1 MHVPPA
7 SRIGGLKYAIRNIA
21 AKASALEAKGRRILY
36 LNIGDPLL
44 YDFETPPALVEAAVQ
59 ALRDGKNYYG
69 PSYGIPIAREAIANS
84 LEAQDVDVAP
94 GDVFVTSGAS
104 EGIEAAMTAMLEPG
118 DNVLTPMPGYPL
130 YSAVLCKLNAEERQ
144 YRQIP
149 DDHWKP
155 DLELAES
162 LVDDRTRAIVLINP
176 SNPTGAVWDEA
187 TLLSVVEF
195 ARRHNLVIFADEVYH
210 TLTYGPRPPRIA
222 SIAGDVPVVA
232 FDSLSKAFLAT
243 GWRVGWVSLHGEAL
257 QGEYK
262 AALCRILDARLCS
275 PTPPQFAI
283 PVALASDGSHLEAAM
298 TKLRARRAATVNGLN
313 AIPGFTCDEPAGA
326 FYVMARFGNL
336 GGETDEKFVLDV
348 LESAGVLF
356 VHGSGFGMDPKD
368 GFMRIVYLPD
378 VPVLEAAFE
387 GLAGVAARWTDRA
400 KASGAST
407 P

>member
-1 MHVPPA
+1 VHVPPA
-7 SRIGGLKYAIRNIA
+7 TRIGGLKYAIRNIA
-21 AKASALEAKGRRILY
+21 AKAAALEAKGRRILY

-44 YDFETPPALVEAAVQ
+44 YDFETPPALVEAAAQ
-59 ALRDGKNYYG
+59 AMRDGKNYYG
-69 PSYGIPIAREAIANS
+69 SSYGIPIAREAIANS
-84 LEAQDVDVAP
+84 LEAQGVDVAP

-104 EGIEAAMTAMLEPG
+104 EGIEAALTAMLEPG

-130 YSAVLCKLNAEERQ
+130 YSAVLVKLNAQERQ
-144 YRQIP
+144 YRQMP
-149 DDHWKP
+149 EDGWKP
-155 DLELAES
+155 DLEAAEK

-187 TLLSVVEF
+187 TLLGVVEF
-195 ARRHNLVIFADEVYH
+195 ARKHNLVILADEVYH
-210 TLTYGPRPPRIA
+210 TLTFGARPPRLA
-222 SIAGDVPVVA
+222 SIAGDVPVIA
-232 FDSLSKAFLAT
+232 FDSMSKGFLAT
-243 GWRVGWVSLHGEAL
+243 GWRVGWLSLHGEAL

-283 PVALASDGSHLEAAM
+283 PVALASDGSHLEAAL
-298 TKLRARRAATVNGLN
+298 TKIRARRDATVRGLN

-356 VHGSGFGMDPKD
+356 VHGSGFGMNPAD
-368 GFMRIVYLPD
+368 GFMRVVYLPD

-387 GLAGVAARWTDRA
+387 GVADVAARWTERA
-400 KASGAST
+400 KASGAA
-407 P
+407 